1 MSLFTPLLT
10 LGLVGSFALAMIA
23 VSIHRQHDRGLGQFL
38 VAGRSVPTLVG
49 AASVA
54 STWIWAPALF
64 LAAQKAYQQG
74 AAGLMWFT
82 VPNVACLVLF
92 AFLARR
98 IRRLFPD
105 GFTLP
110 QYVAHRCDP
119 RTHLVYLFSFLA
131 LQVCSLAVQLIAG
144 ASLLAAM
151 GNVPYPAG
159 VLLLAVTF
167 TSYSLLD
174 GLRTSIRTDLLQML
188 IIAAGLVV
196 IVPPAITHG
205 GGTTALVK
213 GLAGASGTFGNP
225 FDPWVAYSFGIT
237 VTIGLLSGPV
247 GDQQHWQRA
256 FAFRPGSEFR
266 GYLAGA
272 AIFAV
277 VPLSL
282 GMLGFLAAGNPAAA
296 PAVAGGQLP
305 AQQVGPEVIR
315 TLLPPWSLAVFLV
328 MLLAGLASTGDS
340 ALCAGG
346 SLVAVDIYR
355 RYLNP
360 SAADDQVL
368 SVSRWA
374 LVIMAAGAIGIALIP
389 GVTILSLFL
398 FYGTLRSATFVPTLW
413 LLFGRRVP
421 AGGIFWGV
429 TAAALVGLPCYL
441 AGQFTGSIHLKVAAN
456 LGIVLISYLIPLAAS
471 TAARRTQVRLP
482 TRIGPQGLP

>member
-266 GYLAGA
+266 GYLAGR
-272 AIFAV
+272 
-277 VPLSL
+277 PSL
-282 GMLGFLAAGNPAAA
+282 PSCPSRSECWGFWRRATRRRPRPWPGTASGPAGRTGGHPNPAAA
-296 PAVAGGQLP
+296 LEPGGVPGDAAGRPGLDRRL
-305 AQQVGPEVIR
+305 GPVR
-315 TLLPPWSLAVFLV
+315 RRQP
-328 MLLAGLASTGDS
+328 
-340 ALCAGG
+340 GG
-346 SLVAVDIYR
+346 SGYLSPLSEPLR
-355 RYLNP
+355 RRRPGAQRQPLGAGDHGGWGHRHRP
-360 SAADDQVL
+360 DPGGHHSEP
-368 SVSRWA
+368 VSLLRHP
-374 LVIMAAGAIGIALIP
+374 AIGH
-389 GVTILSLFL
+389 
-398 FYGTLRSATFVPTLW
+398 LRAHPLAAVRTPRSGRGH
-413 LLFGRRVP
+413 LL
-421 AGGIFWGV
+421 GV